1 MRQKERAREAKT
13 DKGKGVG
20 GGQKFYSHEI
30 AEELREGWK
39 ERRYREVR
47 MDGCR
52 GRGRVGT

>member
-1 MRQKERAREAKT
+1 M
-13 DKGKGVG
+13 G